1 MENTSN
7 VQNPM
12 VGSIQELAQFNI
24 IHASNEL
31 ANVASLQT
39 VPAVQDVPEILRP
52 LELQK
57 TA

>member
-1 MENTSN
+1 
-7 VQNPM
+7 
-12 VGSIQELAQFNI
+12 
-24 IHASNEL
+24 
-31 ANVASLQT
+31 VASLQT